1 MALFELESGRLI
13 PAQFGTPVGHGLEI
27 DVLESIRSQVLEVID
42 RPLFPV
48 AWAGTVEQEETGAGP
63 HSLTALDASG
73 QVVSVEVL
81 SRLDPVSLVAAMSR
95 LGQVSGQGWM
105 DLAAQYPGGVQ
116 AFQTGW
122 AEFREAMPPNTQ
134 PGPRLILVVGE
145 IDQSC
150 YSALGVLFAS
160 GLEIHQVSS
169 RQMSN
174 GRRFLEV
181 AQLTSTSVSYARPQ
195 IGGHRAPTP
204 QISWHVDEDYSS
216 PEEPEISLVPPAPPT
231 PPYPPEYAEEAST
244 ESEIPDAD
252 QGQESPLPAE
262 EEVDASQGES
272 PEESPLIAAES
283 TLGEGEAENEE
294 VSGEAPVEAE
304 DSESVA
310 TPQLL
315 QKDPEGLQSISAL
328 VGQDAVLLWSD
339 ERGRICEAL
348 LKQEG
353 VIDPGDGQLTDQ
365 VQIAF
370 EQVGGNSE
378 VDGWEAFRIGN
389 LEGPTLAEAIAE
401 VNAEIERNSGLHQ
414 GKHGQ

>member
-13 PAQFGTPVGHGLEI
+13 PAQFGIPVGHGLEM

-48 AWAGTVEQEETGAGP
+48 AWAGDSGESGTGP

-81 SRLDPVSLVAAMSR
+81 SRLDPVSLVAAISR

-105 DLAAQYPGGVQ
+105 DLASQYPGGVQ

-122 AEFREAMPPNTQ
+122 AEFREAMPPTTQ
-134 PGPRLILVVGE
+134 PGPRLFLVVGE
-145 IDQSC
+145 IDEGC

-160 GLEIHQVSS
+160 GIEIHQISA

-181 AQLTSTSVSYARPQ
+181 SQVTSSSINYSRPQ
-195 IGGHRAPTP
+195 IGGHRAPAP
-204 QISWHVDEDYSS
+204 QISWHVDEESAPQEAQVS
-216 PEEPEISLVPPAPPT
+216 PVPPAPPVPSAAT
-231 PPYPPEYAEEAST
+231 EFSEEVPTGDPEVEAIEGEESVENVGNVEPQEDNPQEEAS
-244 ESEIPDAD
+244 A
-252 QGQESPLPAE
+252 
-262 EEVDASQGES
+262 
-272 PEESPLIAAES
+272 
-283 TLGEGEAENEE
+283 EAE
-294 VSGEAPVEAE
+294 VSAGEDGGVAPESLAETAKEA
-304 DSESVA
+304 DAAASSA
-310 TPQLL
+310 PQLL
-315 QKDPEGLQSISAL
+315 QKDAAGLRSISSL

-339 ERGRICEAL
+339 DRGRICEAL
-348 LKQEG
+348 LKEEG

-365 VQIAF
+365 VQAVF

-378 VDGWEAFRIGN
+378 LDAWEAFRIGN

-401 VNAEIERNSGLHQ
+401 VNAEIERHAASRER
-414 GKHGQ
+414 KHGH

>member
-13 PAQFGTPVGHGLEI
+13 PAQFGTPVGHGLEK
-27 DVLESIRSQVLEVID
+27 DVLESIRSQVLEVIE

-48 AWAGTVEQEETGAGP
+48 AWAGDEGEAGTGP

-81 SRLDPVSLVAAMSR
+81 SRLDPVSLVAAISR

-105 DLAAQYPGGVQ
+105 DLASQYPGGVQ

-122 AEFREAMPPNTQ
+122 AEFREAMPPSTQ

-145 IDQSC
+145 IDEGC

-160 GLEIHQVSS
+160 GIEIHQISS

-181 AQLTSTSVSYARPQ
+181 AQLTATSLSYARPQ
-195 IGGHRAPTP
+195 IGGHHAPAP
-204 QISWHVDEDYSS
+204 QISWHVDDDGS
-216 PEEPEISLVPPAPPT
+216 PEDAQVSPVPPAPPA
-231 PPYPPEYAEEAST
+231 PPVAST
-244 ESEIPDAD
+244 PEVSSEEEVVSDQKLEFAEGEESPVLAAESVKLSEENPAEGPLIE
-252 QGQESPLPAE
+252 QESPAVEDQE
-262 EEVDASQGES
+262 EDQ
-272 PEESPLIAAES
+272 
-283 TLGEGEAENEE
+283 
-294 VSGEAPVEAE
+294 
-304 DSESVA
+304 ESVTETA
-310 TPQLL
+310 DEDDGAAGFAAPQLL
-315 QKDPEGLQSISAL
+315 QKDAEGLRSISSL

-339 ERGRICEAL
+339 DRGRICEAL

-353 VIDPGDGQLTDQ
+353 VIDVGDGQFTDQ
-365 VQIAF
+365 VQLAF
-370 EQVGGNSE
+370 EQVGGDGSL
-378 VDGWEAFRIGN
+378 DGWEAFRIGN

-401 VNAEIERNSGLHQ
+401 VNAEIERNATPRE
-414 GKHGQ
+414 GKHGH

>member
-13 PAQFGTPVGHGLEI
+13 PAQFGTPVGHGLEM

-48 AWAGTVEQEETGAGP
+48 AWAGDSGESGTGP

-73 QVVSVEVL
+73 QVVSVAVL
-81 SRLDPVSLVAAMSR
+81 SRLDPVSLVAAISR

-105 DLAAQYPGGVQ
+105 DLASQYPGGVQ

-122 AEFREAMPPNTQ
+122 AEFREAMPPTTQ
-134 PGPRLILVVGE
+134 PGPRLFLVVGE
-145 IDQSC
+145 IDEGC

-160 GLEIHQVSS
+160 GIEIHQISA

-181 AQLTSTSVSYARPQ
+181 SQVTSSSINYSRPQ
-195 IGGHRAPTP
+195 IGGHRAPAP
-204 QISWHVDEDYSS
+204 QISWHIDEESAPQEAQVS
-216 PEEPEISLVPPAPPT
+216 PVPPAPPT
-231 PPYPPEYAEEAST
+231 PSAATEVSAEVPTGDLEAESIEGEESVENVGDVEPQEDSPEEEAS
-244 ESEIPDAD
+244 
-252 QGQESPLPAE
+252 
-262 EEVDASQGES
+262 
-272 PEESPLIAAES
+272 
-283 TLGEGEAENEE
+283 GEAE
-294 VSGEAPVEAE
+294 VSAGEDGGVAPESLAETAKEADAAANSAVPE
-304 DSESVA
+304 
-310 TPQLL
+310 LL
-315 QKDPEGLQSISAL
+315 QKDAAGLRSISSL

-339 ERGRICEAL
+339 DRGRICEAL
-348 LKQEG
+348 LKEEG

-365 VQIAF
+365 VQAVF

-378 VDGWEAFRIGN
+378 LDAWEAFRIGN

-401 VNAEIERNSGLHQ
+401 VNAEIERHAASRER
-414 GKHGQ
+414 KHGH

>member
-13 PAQFGTPVGHGLEI
+13 PAQFGTPVGHGLEM

-48 AWAGTVEQEETGAGP
+48 AWAGDSGESGTGP

-81 SRLDPVSLVAAMSR
+81 SRLDPVSLVAAISR

-105 DLAAQYPGGVQ
+105 DLASQYPGGVQ

-122 AEFREAMPPNTQ
+122 AEFREAMPPTTQ
-134 PGPRLILVVGE
+134 PGPRLFLVVGE
-145 IDQSC
+145 IDEGC

-160 GLEIHQVSS
+160 GIEIHQISA

-181 AQLTSTSVSYARPQ
+181 SQVTSSSINYSRPQ
-195 IGGHRAPTP
+195 IGGHRAPAP
-204 QISWHVDEDYSS
+204 QISWHVDEESAPQEAQVS
-216 PEEPEISLVPPAPPT
+216 PVPPAPPA
-231 PPYPPEYAEEAST
+231 PPAATEVSEEVPTGDPEVEAIEGEESVENVGNVEPQEDNPQEEAS
-244 ESEIPDAD
+244 
-252 QGQESPLPAE
+252 
-262 EEVDASQGES
+262 
-272 PEESPLIAAES
+272 
-283 TLGEGEAENEE
+283 
-294 VSGEAPVEAE
+294 VEAE
-304 DSESVA
+304 VSAGEDGGVAPEALAETAKESDA
-310 TPQLL
+310 AASSTPQLL
-315 QKDPEGLQSISAL
+315 QKDAAGLRSISSL

-339 ERGRICEAL
+339 DRGRICEAL
-348 LKQEG
+348 LKEEG

-365 VQIAF
+365 VQAVF

-378 VDGWEAFRIGN
+378 LDAWEAFRIGN

-401 VNAEIERNSGLHQ
+401 VNAEIERHAASRER
-414 GKHGQ
+414 KHGH

>member
-13 PAQFGTPVGHGLEI
+13 PAQFGTPVGHGLEM

-48 AWAGTVEQEETGAGP
+48 AWAGDSGESGTGP

-81 SRLDPVSLVAAMSR
+81 SRLDPVSLVAAISR

-105 DLAAQYPGGVQ
+105 DLASQYPGGVQ

-122 AEFREAMPPNTQ
+122 AEFREAMPPTTQ
-134 PGPRLILVVGE
+134 PGPRLFLVVGE
-145 IDQSC
+145 IDEGC

-160 GLEIHQVSS
+160 GIEIHQISA

-181 AQLTSTSVSYARPQ
+181 SQVTSSSINYSRPQ
-195 IGGHRAPTP
+195 IGGHRAPAP
-204 QISWHVDEDYSS
+204 QISWHVDEESAPQEAQVS
-216 PEEPEISLVPPAPPT
+216 PVPPAPPA
-231 PPYPPEYAEEAST
+231 PPAATEVSEEVPTGDPEVEAIEGEESVENVGNVEPQEDNPQEEAS
-244 ESEIPDAD
+244 
-252 QGQESPLPAE
+252 
-262 EEVDASQGES
+262 
-272 PEESPLIAAES
+272 
-283 TLGEGEAENEE
+283 
-294 VSGEAPVEAE
+294 VEAE
-304 DSESVA
+304 VSAGEDGGVA
-310 TPQLL
+310 PEALAETAKEADAAASSTPQLL
-315 QKDPEGLQSISAL
+315 QKDAAGLRSISSL

-339 ERGRICEAL
+339 DRGRIYEAL
-348 LKQEG
+348 LKEEG

-365 VQIAF
+365 VQAVF

-378 VDGWEAFRIGN
+378 LDAWEAFRIGN

-401 VNAEIERNSGLHQ
+401 VNAEIERHAASRER
-414 GKHGQ
+414 KHGH

>member
-13 PAQFGTPVGHGLEI
+13 PAQFGTPVGHGLET

-181 AQLTSTSVSYARPQ
+181 AQLTSASVSYARPQ

-204 QISWHVDEDYSS
+204 QISWHVDEEDSS

-231 PPYPPEYAEEAST
+231 PPSPPEYAEGAST

-262 EEVDASQGES
+262 EEVDASQGEA
-272 PEESPLIAAES
+272 PEESPLPAAES

-294 VSGEAPVEAE
+294 TSAEVAVEAE

-315 QKDPEGLQSISAL
+315 QKDPEGLRSISAL

-365 VQIAF
+365 VQVAF

-414 GKHGQ
+414 GKHGH

>member
-13 PAQFGTPVGHGLEI
+13 PAQFGTPVGHGLET

-48 AWAGTVEQEETGAGP
+48 AWAGTVGEEETGAGP

-122 AEFREAMPPNTQ
+122 AEFREAMPPTTQ

-160 GLEIHQVSS
+160 GLEVHQVSS

-181 AQLTSTSVSYARPQ
+181 AELTPNAMSYARPQ

-204 QISWHVDEDYSS
+204 QISWHVDEEASS
-216 PEEPEISLVPPAPPT
+216 PEGPEISVVPPTPPAPPT
-231 PPYPPEYAEEAST
+231 PPEYVEEASA
-244 ESEIPDAD
+244 ESEIPAAE

-262 EEVDASQGES
+262 EVAESQEEDS
-272 PEESPLIAAES
+272 EESPLTEVES
-283 TLGEGEAENEE
+283 TFGEGEAESEE
-294 VSGEAPVEAE
+294 VSGESPVAAE
-304 DSESVA
+304 ESVA

-315 QKDPEGLQSISAL
+315 QKDPEGLRSISAL

-353 VIDPGDGQLTDQ
+353 MIDPGDGQLTDQ
-365 VQIAF
+365 VQEAF
-370 EQVGGNSE
+370 IQVGGDNQ

-401 VNAEIERNSGLHQ
+401 VNAEIERNSGAHQ
-414 GKHGQ
+414 GKHGH

>member
-13 PAQFGTPVGHGLEI
+13 PAQFGTPVGHGLET

-48 AWAGTVEQEETGAGP
+48 AWAGTVEQEETAAGP

-122 AEFREAMPPNTQ
+122 AEFREAMPPTTQ

-160 GLEIHQVSS
+160 GLEVHQVSS

-181 AQLTSTSVSYARPQ
+181 AQLTSTSMSYARPQ

-204 QISWHVDEDYSS
+204 QISWHVDEAASS
-216 PEEPEISLVPPAPPT
+216 PEESEISLVPPAPP
-231 PPYPPEYAEEAST
+231 EYAEEEST
-244 ESEIPDAD
+244 ESEIPAAE
-252 QGQESPLPAE
+252 QGQESPLQTE
-262 EEVDASQGES
+262 EEVDASQGEV
-272 PEESPLIAAES
+272 PEESPVAEAES
-283 TLGEGEAENEE
+283 AFGEGEAESEE
-294 VSGEAPVEAE
+294 TSAEAAVEAE
-304 DSESVA
+304 ESESVA
-310 TPQLL
+310 TPQML

-353 VIDPGDGQLTDQ
+353 LIDPGDGQLTDQ
-365 VQIAF
+365 VQVAF
-370 EQVGGNSE
+370 EQVGGNNE

-414 GKHGQ
+414 GKHSN

>member
-13 PAQFGTPVGHGLEI
+13 PAQFGTPVGHGLET

-204 QISWHVDEDYSS
+204 QISWHVDEEDSS

-231 PPYPPEYAEEAST
+231 PPSPPEYAEEAST

-252 QGQESPLPAE
+252 QGQESLLPAE
-262 EEVDASQGES
+262 EEVDASQGEA
-272 PEESPLIAAES
+272 PEESPLPAAES
-283 TLGEGEAENEE
+283 TLGEGEAESEE
-294 VSGEAPVEAE
+294 VSAEAPVEAE

-378 VDGWEAFRIGN
+378 VNGWDAFRIGN

-414 GKHGQ
+414 GKHGH

>member
-13 PAQFGTPVGHGLEI
+13 PAQFGTPVGHGLET

-48 AWAGTVEQEETGAGP
+48 AWAGTVEQEETTAGP

-122 AEFREAMPPNTQ
+122 AEFREAMPPTTQ

-181 AQLTSTSVSYARPQ
+181 AQLSSTSMSCVRPQ

-204 QISWHVDEDYSS
+204 QISWHVDEEVSS
-216 PEEPEISLVPPAPPT
+216 SEEPEIALVPPT
-231 PPYPPEYAEEAST
+231 PPTPPEYPEGSSA
-244 ESEIPDAD
+244 ESEAVAAA
-252 QGQESPLPAE
+252 QEEESPLPTGE
-262 EEVDASQGES
+262 EDNENQGES
-272 PEESPLIAAES
+272 LEGEAISEGEAALS
-283 TLGEGEAENEE
+283 EGEAESE
-294 VSGEAPVEAE
+294 EAPGKGAATAE

-310 TPQLL
+310 IPQLL
-315 QKDPEGLQSISAL
+315 QKNPEGLRSISTL

-353 VIDPGDGQLTDQ
+353 VIDPGDGQFTDQ
-365 VQIAF
+365 VQVAF
-370 EQVGGNSE
+370 EQVGGNSQ

-401 VNAEIERNSGLHQ
+401 VNAEIERNNGMRQ

>member
-13 PAQFGTPVGHGLEI
+13 PAQFGTPVGHGLEM

-48 AWAGTVEQEETGAGP
+48 AWAGDDGESATGP

-81 SRLDPVSLVAAMSR
+81 SRLDPVSLVAAISR
-95 LGQVSGQGWM
+95 LGQVSGLGWM
-105 DLAAQYPGGVQ
+105 DLASQYPGGVQ

-134 PGPRLILVVGE
+134 PGPRLFLVVGE
-145 IDQSC
+145 IDEGC

-160 GLEIHQVSS
+160 GIEIHQISS

-181 AQLTSTSVSYARPQ
+181 AQLTSSSLSYSRPQ
-195 IGGHRAPTP
+195 IGGHRAPAP
-204 QISWHVDEDYSS
+204 QISWHVDDESALEQAQVS
-216 PEEPEISLVPPAPPT
+216 PVPPAPPA
-231 PPYPPEYAEEAST
+231 PAAQPAPEDISEDAS
-244 ESEIPDAD
+244 
-252 QGQESPLPAE
+252 PAE
-262 EEVDASQGES
+262 QELAPAEAAQS
-272 PEESPLIAAES
+272 PVPAAES
-283 TLGEGEAENEE
+283 ATPQQENPEEEPVAEQEKPAGEAEE
-294 VSGEAPVEAE
+294 VEQESSVETADEAAAAASFAAPE
-304 DSESVA
+304 
-310 TPQLL
+310 LL
-315 QKDPEGLQSISAL
+315 QKDAEGLRSISSL

-339 ERGRICEAL
+339 DRGRICEAL
-348 LKQEG
+348 LKEEG

-365 VQIAF
+365 VQAVF
-370 EQVGGNSE
+370 EQIGGNSGL
-378 VDGWEAFRIGN
+378 DAWEAFRIGN

-401 VNAEIERNSGLHQ
+401 VNAEIERHAPSHE
-414 GKHGQ
+414 GKHGH

>member
-13 PAQFGTPVGHGLEI
+13 PAQFGTPVGHGLET

-204 QISWHVDEDYSS
+204 QISWHVDEEDSS
-216 PEEPEISLVPPAPPT
+216 PEEPEISLVPPAPHT
-231 PPYPPEYAEEAST
+231 PPSPPEYAEEAST
-244 ESEIPDAD
+244 ESEIPDVD
-252 QGQESPLPAE
+252 QGQESPLPTE
-262 EEVDASQGES
+262 EDVDASQGEA
-272 PEESPLIAAES
+272 PEESPLTAAES
-283 TLGEGEAENEE
+283 TFGEGEAESEE
-294 VSGEAPVEAE
+294 TSGEAPVEAE

-378 VDGWEAFRIGN
+378 VDGWDAFRIGN

-414 GKHGQ
+414 GKHGH

>member
-13 PAQFGTPVGHGLEI
+13 PAQFGTPVGHGLEM

-48 AWAGTVEQEETGAGP
+48 AWAGDSGESGTGP

-81 SRLDPVSLVAAMSR
+81 SRLDPVSLVAAISR

-105 DLAAQYPGGVQ
+105 DLASQYPGGVQ

-122 AEFREAMPPNTQ
+122 AEFREAMPPTTK
-134 PGPRLILVVGE
+134 PGPRLFLVVEE
-145 IDQSC
+145 IDEGC

-160 GLEIHQVSS
+160 GIEIHQISA

-181 AQLTSTSVSYARPQ
+181 SQVTSSSINYSRPQ
-195 IGGHRAPTP
+195 IGGHRAPAP
-204 QISWHVDEDYSS
+204 QISWHVDEESAPQEAQVS
-216 PEEPEISLVPPAPPT
+216 PVPPAPPASPAAT
-231 PPYPPEYAEEAST
+231 EVSEEVSAGDPEAESIESEESVENVGNVEPQEDSPEEEAS
-244 ESEIPDAD
+244 
-252 QGQESPLPAE
+252 
-262 EEVDASQGES
+262 
-272 PEESPLIAAES
+272 
-283 TLGEGEAENEE
+283 GEAETPA
-294 VSGEAPVEAE
+294 GEDGGVAPESLAETAAEADAAANSAVPE
-304 DSESVA
+304 
-310 TPQLL
+310 LL
-315 QKDPEGLQSISAL
+315 QKDAAGLHSISSL

-339 ERGRICEAL
+339 DRGRICEAL
-348 LKQEG
+348 LKEEG
-353 VIDPGDGQLTDQ
+353 VIDPGDGQLTEQ
-365 VQIAF
+365 VQAVF

-378 VDGWEAFRIGN
+378 LDAWEAFRIGN

-401 VNAEIERNSGLHQ
+401 VNAEIERHAASRE
-414 GKHGQ
+414 GKHGH

>member
-13 PAQFGTPVGHGLEI
+13 PAQFGTPVGHGLET

-48 AWAGTVEQEETGAGP
+48 AWAGAVGQEETGAGP

-122 AEFREAMPPNTQ
+122 AEFREAMPPTTQ

-160 GLEIHQVSS
+160 GLEVHQVSS

-181 AQLTSTSVSYARPQ
+181 AELTPNAMSYARPQ

-204 QISWHVDEDYSS
+204 QISWHVDEEASS
-216 PEEPEISLVPPAPPT
+216 PEEPEISLVPPTPPAPPT
-231 PPYPPEYAEEAST
+231 PPEYAEEASA
-244 ESEIPDAD
+244 ESEIPAAE

-262 EEVDASQGES
+262 EVAESQGEDS
-272 PEESPLIAAES
+272 EESPLTEVES
-283 TLGEGEAENEE
+283 TFGEGEAEGEE
-294 VSGEAPVEAE
+294 TSGESPVAE
-304 DSESVA
+304 ESVA
-310 TPQLL
+310 APQLL
-315 QKDPEGLQSISAL
+315 QKDPEGLRSISAL

-365 VQIAF
+365 VQVAF
-370 EQVGGNSE
+370 EQVGGDSQ

-401 VNAEIERNSGLHQ
+401 VNAEIERNSGAHQ
-414 GKHGQ
+414 GKHGH

>member
-13 PAQFGTPVGHGLEI
+13 PAQFGTPVGHGLEK

-48 AWAGTVEQEETGAGP
+48 AWAGDGGESGSGP

-81 SRLDPVSLVAAMSR
+81 SRLDPVSLVAAISR

-105 DLAAQYPGGVQ
+105 DLASQYPGGVQ

-122 AEFREAMPPNTQ
+122 AEFREAMPPTTQ

-145 IDQSC
+145 IDEGC

-160 GLEIHQVSS
+160 GIEIHQISS

-181 AQLTSTSVSYARPQ
+181 AQLTASSISYSRPQ
-195 IGGHRAPTP
+195 IGGHRAPAP
-204 QISWHVDEDYSS
+204 QISWHVDEESS
-216 PEEPEISLVPPAPPT
+216 PAQASPVPPAPPA
-231 PPYPPEYAEEAST
+231 PPAPAGS
-244 ESEIPDAD
+244 SEDEPAAD
-252 QGQESPLPAE
+252 QELESA
-262 EEVDASQGES
+262 
-272 PEESPLIAAES
+272 
-283 TLGEGEAENEE
+283 EGEASPVAAADSAEPQQEVSEEEPVAETESPAAENEGADQE
-294 VSGEAPVEAE
+294 SSEETINEGEAAASS
-304 DSESVA
+304 DD
-310 TPQLL
+310 PQLL
-315 QKDPEGLQSISAL
+315 QKDAQGLRSISSL
-328 VGQDAVLLWSD
+328 VAQDTVLLWSD
-339 ERGRICEAL
+339 DRGRICEAL

-353 VIDPGDGQLTDQ
+353 VIDAGDGQFTDQ
-365 VQIAF
+365 VQVAF
-370 EQVGGNSE
+370 EQIGGDPSL
-378 VDGWEAFRIGN
+378 DGWEAFRIGN

-401 VNAEIERNSGLHQ
+401 VNAEIERNATPHE
-414 GKHGQ
+414 GKHGH

>member
-13 PAQFGTPVGHGLEI
+13 PAQFGTPVGHGLEM

-48 AWAGTVEQEETGAGP
+48 AWAGNGGQSGTGP

-81 SRLDPVSLVAAMSR
+81 SRLDPVSLVAAISR

-105 DLAAQYPGGVQ
+105 DLASQYPGGVQ

-122 AEFREAMPPNTQ
+122 AEFREAMPPTTQ

-145 IDQSC
+145 IDEGC
-150 YSALGVLFAS
+150 YSALGVLRSS

-181 AQLTSTSVSYARPQ
+181 AQLTPSNISYAHPQ
-195 IGGHRAPTP
+195 IGGHRAPAP
-204 QISWHVDEDYSS
+204 QISWHIDDNPASA
-216 PEEPEISLVPPAPPT
+216 EEPEITLVPPAPPV
-231 PPYPPEYAEEAST
+231 PPTVSEGETDAEVTSDADNGQGISEPAELDNFENQVDAAEEHPC
-244 ESEIPDAD
+244 EEDAPGGD
-252 QGQESPLPAE
+252 DS
-262 EEVDASQGES
+262 SQGLES
-272 PEESPLIAAES
+272 QEVQEQS
-283 TLGEGEAENEE
+283 NEPVSE
-294 VSGEAPVEAE
+294 VK
-304 DSESVA
+304 
-310 TPQLL
+310 LL
-315 QKDPEGLQSISAL
+315 QKDAEGLQSISSL

-339 ERGRICEAL
+339 NQGRICEAL
-348 LKQEG
+348 LKEEG

-365 VQIAF
+365 VQTAF
-370 EQVGGNSE
+370 EKVGGDSSL
-378 VDGWEAFRIGN
+378 DGWEAFRIGN
-389 LEGPTLAEAIAE
+389 LQGPSLAEAIAE
-401 VNAEIERNSGLHQ
+401 VNTEIERNTAPHQ
-414 GKHGQ
+414 RKHGH